1 MRVAIVT
8 ESFLPSI
15 NGVTRAVT
23 ALTSYLRRS
32 GHDAMVVAPG
42 NGSGGSQ
49 EHDGFPVMRVRG
61 IQGLVYPDLTF
72 APVHVALR
80 RRLRDFCPDVVH
92 LASPASLGVYGG
104 VVARSLRLP
113 VAAHY
118 QTDLIA
124 YARNYGGAPLMHVA
138 RVLEKSFYNSCT
150 VTYAPT
156 DAMAAELTARGF
168 ERVLVSGRGVD
179 AQRFR
184 PSRPGAKAAA
194 RRWPLG
200 RGVRVRCVSRLAR
213 EKNLQR
219 LADLARRRP
228 EFRVLIVGDGPVR
241 EELAAGA
248 PANVA
253 FAGAL
258 VGDALAD
265 VYSAAELFV
274 YPSTTETFGQVIQE
288 AMASGLPVVGV
299 RAGGVADL
307 VDHGRTGLLV
317 EPPGDELGAAASAL
331 ATTPG
336 LRSSMG
342 AAARAAVMPR
352 SWDAIFDALMSDY
365 RQLIHTSGGPPRRSP
380 TRRGTS
386 LRTAA
391 FFDVDRTLIQG
402 SCLLALAGP
411 LRQAGLLTRRQIVR
425 AAVRQLTFIARG
437 ISGTPLR
444 RAAHA
449 IARAASELDPIHVR
463 AVGHSALRTH
473 ILPRL
478 YPDSIRA
485 VEEHRRN
492 GHAIFLVSSAPEEI
506 VRELAGHLHAD
517 GFAGTR
523 AEIVDGR
530 YTGRIIELCRGPAKA
545 EAVRRLASEHQIDLG
560 SSWAYGDSSD
570 DLDMLQTV
578 GNVVCVNP
586 DRRLQREATRNGWR
600 VRRSAIP
607 IRGGPSPPQPG
618 LRTG

>member
-23 ALTSYLRRS
+23 ALTSYLRHS

-42 NGSGGSQ
+42 NGSGGTQ
-49 EHDGFPVMRVRG
+49 EHDGFPVVRVRG

-72 APVHVALR
+72 APVHMALR
-80 RRLRDFCPDVVH
+80 RNLREFCPDVVH
-92 LASPASLGVYGG
+92 LASPASLGVFGG

-124 YARNYGGAPLMHVA
+124 YARNYGGPPLMQVA
-138 RVLEKSFYNSCT
+138 RVLERSFYNSCT
-150 VTYAPT
+150 LTYAPT
-156 DAMAAELTARGF
+156 GAMAAELTARGF
-168 ERVLVSGRGVD
+168 EHVSVSGRGVD

-184 PSRPGAKAAA
+184 PRRPGAKAAA
-194 RRWPLG
+194 RLWPSG
-200 RGVRVRCVSRLAR
+200 HGARVLCVARLAR
-213 EKNLQR
+213 EKNLHR
-219 LADLARRRP
+219 LVDLARTRP
-228 EFRVLIVGDGPVR
+228 EFRVLFVGDGPVR
-241 EELAAGA
+241 AELAADA

-265 VYSAAELFV
+265 VYSAAQLFV

-299 RAGGVADL
+299 RSGGVADL
-307 VDHGRTGLLV
+307 VDHGTTGLLV
-317 EPPGDELGAAASAL
+317 EPPGDGLGAAASAL
-331 ATTPG
+331 AATPG
-336 LRSSMG
+336 LRASMG

-365 RQLIHTSGGPPRRSP
+365 EQLIHKSGVRPQPSP
-380 TRRGTS
+380 MRRGTA

-391 FFDVDRTLIQG
+391 FFDVDRTLIHG

-411 LRQAGLLTRRQIVR
+411 LRQAGLLTSRQMVR
-425 AAVRQLTFIARG
+425 AAVRQLAFTARG
-437 ISGTPLR
+437 MSGAPLK
-444 RAAHA
+444 RAAHT
-449 IARAASELDPIHVR
+449 IARVASDLDPTHVR
-463 AVGHSALRTH
+463 AVGRRAVRTH
-473 ILPRL
+473 VVPRL

-485 VEEHRRN
+485 VEEHRRK

-506 VRELAGHLHAD
+506 VCELAGHLQAD

-523 AEIVDGR
+523 AEVVDGH
-530 YTGRIIELCRGPAKA
+530 YTGRLLELCRGPAKA
-545 EAVRRLASEHQIDLG
+545 EAVRRLARDHQIDLG
-560 SSWAYGDSSD
+560 SSWAYADSSD
-570 DLDMLQTV
+570 DLDMLHTV
-578 GNVVCVNP
+578 GKVVCVNP
-586 DRRLQREATRNGWR
+586 DRRLQREAVRNGWR
-600 VRRSAIP
+600 VRRSA
-607 IRGGPSPPQPG
+607 
-618 LRTG
+618 T

>member
-42 NGSGGSQ
+42 HGTRGTP
-49 EHDGFPVMRVRG
+49 EHDGFPVVRVRG

-80 RRLRDFCPDVVH
+80 RKLRDFCPDVVH
-92 LASPASLGVYGG
+92 LASPASLGVFGG
-104 VVARSLRLP
+104 MVARSLHLP

-138 RVLEKSFYNSCT
+138 RVLEKGFYNSCT
-150 VTYAPT
+150 LTYAPT

-168 ERVLVSGRGVD
+168 EHVAVSGRGVD

-184 PSRPGAKAAA
+184 PRRPGARAAA
-194 RRWPLG
+194 RRWPSG
-200 RGVRVRCVSRLAR
+200 HGIRVLCVSRLAR

-219 LADLARRRP
+219 LVELARSRP
-228 EFRVLIVGDGPVR
+228 ELRVLVVGDGPVR

-248 PANVA
+248 PANIG
-253 FAGAL
+253 FAGTL

-274 YPSTTETFGQVIQE
+274 HPSTTETFGQVIQE

-307 VDHGRTGLLV
+307 VDHGTTGLLV
-317 EPPGDELGAAASAL
+317 EPPGDGLGVAASAL
-331 ATTPG
+331 AATPA
-336 LRSSMG
+336 LRSLMG

-365 RQLIHTSGGPPRRSP
+365 EQLVSGNGGRSRRPPA
-380 TRRGTS
+380 RRGTA

-391 FFDVDRTLIQG
+391 FFDVDRTLIHG

-411 LRQAGLLTRRQIVR
+411 LRQAGLLTRRQMVR
-425 AAVRQLTFIARG
+425 AAVRQLMFTARG
-437 ISGTPLR
+437 ISGAPLK
-444 RAAHA
+444 RAAHTV
-449 IARAASELDPIHVR
+449 ARVASDLDPSHVR
-463 AVGHSALRTH
+463 AVGRSAVRTH
-473 ILPRL
+473 IVPRL
-478 YPDSIRA
+478 YPESIRA
-485 VEEHRRN
+485 VEEHRRR

-506 VRELAGHLHAD
+506 VCELAGHLQAD

-523 AEIVDGR
+523 IEEADGR
-530 YTGRIIELCRGPAKA
+530 YTGRLLELCRGPAKA
-545 EAVRRLASEHQIDLG
+545 EAVRRLAREHQIDLG
-560 SSWAYGDSSD
+560 SSWAYADSSD
-570 DLDMLQTV
+570 DLDMLHAV
-578 GNVVCVNP
+578 GKVVCVNP
-586 DRRLQREATRNGWR
+586 DRRLQREALRNGWR
-600 VRRSAIP
+600 VRRSVTPARASSAP
-607 IRGGPSPPQPG
+607 EGV
-618 LRTG
+618 RTG